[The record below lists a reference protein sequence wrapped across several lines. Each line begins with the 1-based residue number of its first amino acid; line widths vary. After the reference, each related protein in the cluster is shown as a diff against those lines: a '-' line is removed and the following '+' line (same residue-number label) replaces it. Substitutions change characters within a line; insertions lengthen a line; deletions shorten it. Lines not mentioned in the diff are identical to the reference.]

1 MSTTTTSGPLA
12 LAAAVTV
19 VVGVLVVL
27 VAALTGGRPAAY
39 GALVGTG
46 IALVVFAFGAF
57 TVDAVARVMPAASL
71 MVALLTYTLQV
82 LLMLVVFV
90 GLTRSGVLDD
100 GLDRAWLGGAIIA
113 GALAWTFAQ
122 LTASARVRIPAYET
136 ADATTGEQPSNRP
149 SEGVGPAGEGGAR

>member
-12 LAAAVTV
+12 LAVAVTV
-19 VVGVLVVL
+19 TVGVLVVL
-27 VAALTGGRPAAY
+27 VAALTDGRSAAY
-39 GALVGTG
+39 GALVGAG
-46 IALVVFAFGAF
+46 IAVVVFAFGAF
-57 TVDAVARVMPAASL
+57 TVDAVARLMPAASL

-100 GLDRAWLGGAIIA
+100 GLDRTWLGGAIIA
-113 GALAWTFAQ
+113 GALAWTLAQ
-122 LTASARVRIPAYET
+122 LTASARARIPAYET
-136 ADATTGEQPSNRP
+136 TDEEPFHRP